1 MEREPYETSRRPARA
16 TGAALFLAAA
26 AGAAAIYLAR
36 GMGDRDR
43 ISRRPGDAA
52 PGRTARRG
60 RFGRYAV
67 EGRTVT
73 IARPRSEVYAFWR
86 DFSNLPKVMENVD
99 RVERSA
105 EGHVWTVAAPGD
117 ETVKIRSRIVHDR
130 PDEVVAW
137 ESTPDSDIETR
148 GKIEFRDAPGGRG
161 TEVTAIISY
170 VPPGG
175 RLGQIAAKLFQN
187 EPAIQARRDLKR
199 LKMWLE
205 TGEIA
210 TSQNRKAT

>member
-1 MEREPYETSRRPARA
+1 MERQPSETSRRPART

-26 AGAAAIYLAR
+26 AGAAVIYFAR
-36 GMGDRDR
+36 GLGDRDGLT
-43 ISRRPGDAA
+43 RRPGDAA
-52 PGRTARRG
+52 PGRTARRA

-73 IARPRSEVYAFWR
+73 IARPRSEVYAYWR
-86 DFSNLPKVMENVD
+86 DFSNLADVMENVD
-99 RVERSA
+99 RVEQSA
-105 EGHVWTVAAPGD
+105 EGHVWTVSAPGG
-117 ETVKIRSRIVHDR
+117 ETVTIRSRIVHDK
-130 PDEVVAW
+130 PDEVIAW

-148 GKIEFRDAPGGRG
+148 GKVEFRDAPGGRG

-175 RLGQIAAKLFQN
+175 RLGQLAAKLFQN

-205 TGEIA
+205 TGEIT
-210 TSQNRKAT
+210 TSRNRKAA